1 SSILSVKPGA
11 EGLPPALHT
20 ASVSVTR
27 RGDGGH
33 TLAISG
39 RGHLDPTPGA
49 LFGAKHFLPMFAK
62 RWRALRPGGLQAWN
76 AGFESRSRWSMD
88 RQTPMER
95 TRILSPRPSRA
106 LTKETLRRARELLPA
121 LRDIPVEA
129 IWAGYVDSTPDGVP
143 VIDTD
148 TGVEGLMLAAGLSG
162 HGFGIGPG
170 VGHLVADLVL
180 GRQPITEVAQYRLA
194 RFQDSQWGKVASF

>member
-1 SSILSVKPGA
+1 
-11 EGLPPALHT
+11 
-20 ASVSVTR
+20 
-27 RGDGGH
+27 
-33 TLAISG
+33 
-39 RGHLDPTPGA
+39 
-49 LFGAKHFLPMFAK
+49 
-62 RWRALRPGGLQAWN
+62 
-76 AGFESRSRWSMD
+76 FESRSRWSMD

>member
-1 SSILSVKPGA
+1 
-11 EGLPPALHT
+11 
-20 ASVSVTR
+20 
-27 RGDGGH
+27 
-33 TLAISG
+33 
-39 RGHLDPTPGA
+39 
-49 LFGAKHFLPMFAK
+49 
-62 RWRALRPGGLQAWN
+62 
-76 AGFESRSRWSMD
+76 
-88 RQTPMER
+88 
-95 TRILSPRPSRA
+95 A

-148 TGVEGLMLAAGLSG
+148 TGV
-162 HGFGIGPG
+162 
-170 VGHLVADLVL
+170 GHLVADLVL